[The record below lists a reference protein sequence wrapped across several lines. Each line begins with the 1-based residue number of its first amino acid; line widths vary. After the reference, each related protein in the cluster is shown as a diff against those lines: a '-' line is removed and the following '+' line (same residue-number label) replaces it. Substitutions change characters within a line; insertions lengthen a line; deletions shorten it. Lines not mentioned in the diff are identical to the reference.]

1 MLKIINNIKQSVEGV
16 LILSVSSTCVMLSVT
31 AAGLV
36 VVPVT
41 TGLCA
46 VPFIMSKLVEEYLPE
61 VLAGETLNNFCKLHS
76 K

>member
-1 MLKIINNIKQSVEGV
+1 
-16 LILSVSSTCVMLSVT
+16 MLSVT

-46 VPFIMSKLVEEYLPE
+46 VPFLMSKLVEEYLNRKE
-61 VLAGETLNNFCKLHS
+61 QHNNRKQVLAGETLNNFCKLHS